1 MAYGVMGMT
10 VDAFETM
17 TPYDF
22 LIAVRGYQWKMER
35 EQKSRAHALVNII
48 NTCGHLKKGKKVKMQ
63 DFYKS
68 TSIDPR
74 NPFYRN
80 LLGI

>member
-1 MAYGVMGMT
+1 MAYGVMGMSVET
-10 VDAFETM
+10 FETM

-22 LIAVRGYQWKMER
+22 LVAVRGHQWKRER
-35 EQKSRAHALVNII
+35 EMKSKAHWLTNVI

-63 DFYKS
+63 DFYRES
-68 TSIDPR
+68 HIDPR
-74 NPFYRN
+74 NPFYRD